1 MEQSI
6 EQAQL
11 YKRLH
16 AITLDDLCHF
26 CPPEERMT
34 KAILKLNTAAK
45 TRFVLR
51 YIQFEDIWQCPN
63 EQSGDF
69 ELFLEF
75 KLSPESLVSSY
86 SIQANMNELM
96 WRFVF
101 PRPRKIAAPADIQ
114 SFSDYLD
121 LLIRVE
127 ILDIENYEI
136 EAACAV
142 LDLAYDFSDVN

>member
-26 CPPEERMT
+26 CPPEERISH
-34 KAILKLNTAAK
+34 AILKLNTAAK
-45 TRFVLR
+45 TRLVLR

-63 EQSGDF
+63 EQSGEF

-101 PRPRKIAAPADIQ
+101 PLPKKIATPADIQ
-114 SFSDYLD
+114 SFADYLD